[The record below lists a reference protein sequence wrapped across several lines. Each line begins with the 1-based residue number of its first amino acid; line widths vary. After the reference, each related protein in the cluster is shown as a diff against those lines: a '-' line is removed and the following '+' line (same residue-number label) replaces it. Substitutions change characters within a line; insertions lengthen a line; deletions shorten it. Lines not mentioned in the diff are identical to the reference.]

1 MEDPIVRQAEDDQTQ
16 QAASLEHSVEEA
28 SEVQIDSAYKY
39 IARDR
44 SGRNGIWM
52 DLLMPR
58 ERPKR
63 AWQANNCWRRIGSDQ
78 WKTRIVLNRMPKGIE
93 QL

>member
-1 MEDPIVRQAEDDQTQ
+1 
-16 QAASLEHSVEEA
+16 
-28 SEVQIDSAYKY
+28 
-39 IARDR
+39 
-44 SGRNGIWM
+44 M

-58 ERPKR
+58 ERLKR
-63 AWQANNCWRRIGSDQ
+63 AWQANNPWRRIGSDQ